1 MPGGTQED
9 QRELGALL
17 RRWRE
22 RALLTQEDVAERSGL
37 SVRTVRRLEGDGLPR
52 ARSTSLRLLCEALGL
67 DRAERARMA
76 AIARGTARA
85 AGHDLTGYVAPAPEK
100 RERTRTRDGLVRAHD
115 ALGQA
120 EHACRDGRE
129 ALSVLIA
136 DSLALRQDNL
146 SDEIF

>member
-1 MPGGTQED
+1 MPGGTDTD
-9 QRELGALL
+9 QRALGALL

-52 ARSTSLRLLCEALGL
+52 ARSTSLRLLAEALGL
-67 DRAERARMA
+67 DRADRARMA
-76 AIARGTARA
+76 AIARGTARVT
-85 AGHDLTGYVAPAPEK
+85 GHDWTGHSAPAPE
-100 RERTRTRDGLVRAHD
+100 RGGRTRTRDGLARAHD
-115 ALGQA
+115 ALGHA

-136 DSLALRQDNL
+136 DSLASTQENL
-146 SDEIF
+146 SDEVL